1 MGSSLHNRKIMTLP
15 LEYSKQESTLKPSDI
30 TEEYV
35 RLQVRLRPENN
46 KVIISDTDFNHI
58 LQSLAEGR
66 LVGLQSESGVNLG
79 QLQVA
84 LAGAYPVSNFKSPT
98 PTDMRIGFKA
108 TQQLLKQV
116 REIVTFEQVPMVINN
131 PQIAGFTFIGSVQGV
146 QTKYVNQIPLDTSG
160 VLRISGIHFI
170 KNKMTVSIVQYTAT
184 NDKIQSQTLNSAL
197 NSGAKYIDIL
207 VDNGQLS
214 GSDFDSG
221 ELPSPSYTRIIV
233 TQIDNPDR
241 STLFNFA
248 FLPSSLP

>member
-1 MGSSLHNRKIMTLP
+1 MTLP

-35 RLQVRLRPENN
+35 RLQVRLRPEQD
-46 KVIISDTDFNHI
+46 KVIINDTDFNRI
-58 LQSLAEGR
+58 IQSLAEGR

-98 PTDMRIGFKA
+98 PTDVRIGFKA

-131 PQIAGFTFIGSVQGV
+131 PQIAGFTFTGSVQGV
-146 QTKYVNQIPLDTSG
+146 QTKYVNQIPLNTSG
-160 VLRISGIHFI
+160 VLKISGINFI
-170 KNKMTVSIVQYTAT
+170 KSKMNVDVVQYTAT
-184 NDKIQSQTLNSAL
+184 NDKIQSKTLNSAL
-197 NSGAKYIDIL
+197 NSGTKYIEIL

-214 GSDFDSG
+214 SSDFDSG
-221 ELPSPSYTRIIV
+221 KLPAPSYTRIIV
-233 TQIDNPDR
+233 TQTDNLDR
-241 STLFNFA
+241 STLFNFE
-248 FLPSSLP
+248 FLPPSSP

>member
-1 MGSSLHNRKIMTLP
+1 MTLP
-15 LEYSKQESTLKPSDI
+15 LEYSKQESTLKPADI

-46 KVIISDTDFNHI
+46 KVIISNTDFNSI
-58 LQSLAEGR
+58 IQSLAEGR

-84 LAGAYPVSNFKSPT
+84 LAGAYTVSDFKSPT
-98 PTDMRIGFKA
+98 STDVRIGFKA

-131 PQIAGFTFIGSVQGV
+131 PQIVGFTFTGSVQGV
-146 QTKYVNQIPLDTSG
+146 QTKYVNQIPLDTGG
-160 VLRISGIHFI
+160 VLKISGINFI
-170 KNKMTVSIVQYTAT
+170 KGKMTVDIVQYTAT
-184 NDKIQSQTLNSAL
+184 NDKIQSKTLNPAL
-197 NSGAKYIDIL
+197 NSGVKYIDIL

-214 GSDFDSG
+214 SSDFDSG
-221 ELPSPSYTRIIV
+221 KIPPPSYTRIIV

-248 FLPSSLP
+248 FLAASSP